1 MTMHLA
7 HPALTLSGKRRGK
20 HKFRNADEARKARE
34 LESSWIDLKKK
45 WGVEEEER
53 KRKRAMSAPVWQ
65 PEQKSYRGQNDP
77 QPQSLST
84 WTTGAVA
91 SKVVPKYT
99 GENVLGVTIVHKS
112 CLQPI
117 FNKDAAVDAAKMRR

>member
-7 HPALTLSGKRRGK
+7 HPALTMSGKRKGK

-34 LESSWIDLKKK
+34 LESSWADLKKK

-53 KRKRAMSAPVWQ
+53 KRKRAMSAPVWK
-65 PEQKSYRGQNDP
+65 PEQKSYRGQNDIK
-77 QPQSLST
+77 PQSLST